1 MAGNVKRLVNNRRHN
16 KYLSLTKQND
26 ANLEYAVVDE
36 DEQWAARSDLQP
48 LTSPDKAPIF
58 SAFPF
63 MMTTKS
69 EAFDDRK
76 RLSLVFSFLR
86 KKQKRTIVLSCIRDM
101 VSAPNLTPSSIA
113 KIANACAATLPP
125 SQFAHLLQEPNIEGH
140 TALYWSIVNHGREVF
155 SALAAFIPR
164 FTPVCSSDLRQACIA
179 ISDHE
184 LFTQLKLEDV
194 FNRHTPKKNEF
205 VACFSIRMFQ
215 KRLRA
220 NPTQALGIEFI
231 AGGHI
236 WSLDFRMAKGKWRI
250 AFSLPEDSL
259 PACVESPV
267 VVIQAP
273 SGNTQLEDMR
283 IPHPDKMAIMKP
295 MVCVH
300 FKSKHT
306 DGFTTPSVTQ
316 IRHGI
321 KKIHL
326 DPLAF

>member
-1 MAGNVKRLVNNRRHN
+1 
-16 KYLSLTKQND
+16 
-26 ANLEYAVVDE
+26 
-36 DEQWAARSDLQP
+36 
-48 LTSPDKAPIF
+48 
-58 SAFPF
+58 
-63 MMTTKS
+63 MTTKS
-69 EAFDDRK
+69 EAFDDRNSVIDAPPTYDEVS
-76 RLSLVFSFLR
+76 LSASLLDSVHSIGRRHSLFSFLR
-86 KKQKRTIVLSCIRDM
+86 KKQKRSIVLSCI
-101 VSAPNLTPSSIA
+101 P
-113 KIANACAATLPP
+113 NACAATLPP
-125 SQFAHLLQEPNIEGH
+125 SQFAHLLQEPDIGH

-194 FNRHTPKKNEF
+194 FNPKDESLRRFLGCPPDEVQVYSVAGHTPKKNEF

-215 KRLRA
+215 KR
-220 NPTQALGIEFI
+220 
-231 AGGHI
+231 HI
-236 WSLDFRMAKGKWRI
+236 WLLDFRMAKGNWRI

-259 PACVESPV
+259 PAYVESPV
-267 VVIQAP
+267 LVIQAP
-273 SGNTQLEDMR
+273 SGNTPLEDMR

-300 FKSKHT
+300 FKSKQT

-321 KKIHL
+321 KDIHL